1 MTATEKY
8 LNMNHCFIELRD
20 AIFEG
25 NVVEADE
32 PEDAEKSIM
41 MALGILNEYLDFYK
55 ENNNIKTRE
64 KK

>member
-20 AIFEG
+20 AIFESD
-25 NVVEADE
+25 VDEADE
-32 PEDAEKSIM
+32 PKDMENGIM
-41 MALGILNEYLDFYK
+41 YALGILNQYLDFYK
-55 ENNNIKTRE
+55 ENNNIQTRQ